1 MARIIDKDT
10 RIIDIDFGPLT
21 LGVTRLPAEP
31 ISNNV
36 TISGNGEKDAIRI
49 IPAAA
54 QGTGSFIQYQRIDLS
69 YMVAN
74 NEVMMPVDIS
84 VQRTSPVPLGFNNN
98 GNNFDQMEEYVYVF
112 SRPLNNHQLSTLANI
127 GAMEDL
133 RHMGLS
139 RAEGTITAGTGD
151 ADLVSGKAGWPNF
164 EQCIYAEKRMYSYST
179 SLGATLTNGDLVD
192 PAPGPLVFNT
202 IMGMPVLDSVTTWG
216 CMDAITGPN
225 LHSYRIVFNRTQSF
239 PALPEITNL
248 GLAGDSQCEWP
259 PVSVQILC
267 RDPDF
272 TEGQYL
278 TRLANAMNNIAI
290 GAPTA

>member
-21 LGVTRLPAEP
+21 LGVTRLATEP
-31 ISNNV
+31 ISNNL
-36 TISGNGEKDAIRI
+36 TTSGNGEKDAIRI
-49 IPAAA
+49 IPAAT

-69 YMVAN
+69 FMVAN

-84 VQRTSPVPLGFNNN
+84 VQRTSPVPLGYNNN
-98 GNNFDQMEEYVYVF
+98 GNNSDQIEEYVYVF

-139 RAEGTITAGTGD
+139 RAEGTITSGTGD

-179 SLGATLTNGDLVD
+179 SLGATISNGELVD
-192 PAPGPLVFNT
+192 PAPAPVVFNT
-202 IMGMPVLDSVTTWG
+202 LMGMPVLDSVTTWG

-225 LHSYRIVFNRTQSF
+225 LHCYRIVFNRAQTF

-248 GLAGDSQCEWP
+248 GLAGDSTCEWP